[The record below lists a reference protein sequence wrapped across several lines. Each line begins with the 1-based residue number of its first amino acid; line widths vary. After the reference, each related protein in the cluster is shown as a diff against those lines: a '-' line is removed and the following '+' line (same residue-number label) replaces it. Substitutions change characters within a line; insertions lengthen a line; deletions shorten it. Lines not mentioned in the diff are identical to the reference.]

1 MPFQPMSA
9 YGAGPDE
16 VRSQGDQLPVRQQT
30 MVQANAGLGFGSPSA
45 YPPVPYG
52 QMGAM
57 GSDPSGIGAYAVR
70 SGSLGVGRALGSLFT
85 GSPLI
90 RAAQIVKNRGLSGLG
105 DDAAA
110 PVTAAPA
117 AGASALLVAAVAVGL
132 VVTGASGY
140 YVGKAV
146 APNSSK
152 ESKYAWWGVVAAL
165 LGGPLGLGIEA
176 AVALEHK

>member
-9 YGAGPDE
+9 YGAAPGIQ
-16 VRSQGDQLPVRQQT
+16 SQGDELPVRQSRL
-30 MVQANAGLGFGSPSA
+30 VQANAGLGFGSPSA
-45 YPPVPYG
+45 YPPVPFG
-52 QMGAM
+52 S
-57 GSDPSGIGAYAVR
+57 SDPSGIGVYAYR
-70 SGSLGVGRALGSLFT
+70 SGSLGIGRALGSMFT

-90 RAAQIVKNRGLSGLG
+90 RAAQLVKNGGSLG
-105 DDAAA
+105 DDAGG
-110 PVTAAPA
+110 AAPA
-117 AGASALLVAAVAVGL
+117 AGASALLVA
-132 VVTGASGY
+132 VVLAGIAATGVSGY

-165 LGGPLGLGIEA
+165 LGGPVGLGIEA

>member
-16 VRSQGDQLPVRQQT
+16 VQSQGDEWPVRRQT

-45 YPPVPYG
+45 YPPVPYSG
-52 QMGAM
+52 MGA
-57 GSDPSGIGAYAVR
+57 DPSGIGAYAYR

-85 GSPLI
+85 GSPLV
-90 RAAQIVKNRGLSGLG
+90 RAAQIVKNRGMSGLG
-105 DDAAA
+105 DDAGA

-146 APNSSK
+146 APSSSK

-176 AVALEHK
+176 VVALEHK